1 MRNWFY
7 IAIIVLLTAAVVV
20 VWETPPELLLPGE
33 RPEDEDKAQLFSVI
47 EQARARHFNEAGE
60 LSYAFT
66 ADELRHYRH
75 NTTQVSENDYTLI
88 RQPELTFYT
97 EEPPWRMSADQGRI
111 TDRGLTLT
119 LADNVHIWQADPNDP
134 EVRTSELT
142 TESLTVRPMEKTAH
156 TDAAVT
162 IETALGTISA
172 VGMEADLRNQQI
184 QFLSRV
190 QGSYEPE

>member
-7 IAIIVLLTAAVVV
+7 IAVIVLLTAAVVV

-33 RPEDEDKAQLFSVI
+33 RAKDADKAQLFSVI

-66 ADELRHYRH
+66 AGELRHFRH
-75 NTTQVSENDYTLI
+75 NASQVSDNDYTLI
-88 RQPELTFYT
+88 RQPELAFFT
-97 EEPPWRMSADQGRI
+97 EQPPWRMSAAQGRI
-111 TDRGLTLT
+111 TDRGLTLALT
-119 LADNVHIWQADPNDP
+119 ENVHIWQATPDDPDA
-134 EVRTSELT
+134 RASELV
-142 TESLTVRPMEKTAH
+142 TESLVVRPMEKTAH

-162 IETALGTISA
+162 IQSALGTISA
-172 VGMEADLRNQQI
+172 VGMQADLRKQQI

-190 QGSYEPE
+190 QGAYEPE